1 MKNTVIF
8 SDSLESDRTHT
19 KSVNAIA
26 EVDEFGCPFAAEV
39 LWIKERVGDGDSGKL
54 FAVLKAHQ
62 ITHNY
67 SDEVDTL
74 TLSFGEGVR
83 SCGQERGVLEMEFN
97 GDTLVG
103 LRLRQRV
110 VEKLKPLG

>member
-1 MKNTVIF
+1 MKDTVIF
-8 SDSLESDRTHT
+8 SDSLATDRTHT

-39 LWIKERVGDGDSGKL
+39 LWVRERVGEGDSGKL
-54 FAVLKAHQ
+54 LAALKDNR

-83 SCGQERGVLEMEFN
+83 SCGQERSVLEIEFN
-97 GDTLVG
+97 GDALVG
-103 LRLRQRV
+103 LRLRARA
-110 VEKLKPLG
+110 